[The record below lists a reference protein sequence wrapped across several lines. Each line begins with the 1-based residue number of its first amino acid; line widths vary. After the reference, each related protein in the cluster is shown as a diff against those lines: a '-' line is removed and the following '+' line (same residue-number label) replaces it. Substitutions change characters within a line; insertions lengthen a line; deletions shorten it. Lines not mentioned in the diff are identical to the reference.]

1 MSKRNTT
8 SNKRKEPESPTVS
21 PKAKRK
27 LPTRSTA
34 WKVFTRLKDDDNSCS
49 CNYCGKIYSCN
60 PATCGT
66 SNMNTHMRKCKAYL
80 DHLESNSQNVIVSS
94 GGGNGAGMIKPFD
107 QNVCRQATVKMI
119 IMDELPFSFV
129 ENDGFKHF
137 CEMAVPWFTIPSRRT
152 ITRDAVG
159 LYRAEKT
166 ALKTILSRNRQAMSF
181 TTDIWTSITTLSY
194 MVVTAHFIDMDW
206 QLHRRI
212 ISFSP
217 IPDHKGKTIAN
228 QFLRSLD
235 DWGIEKVFSITVDNA
250 SANDKANTVLKERL
264 SNRNSDALMMNGDFM
279 HIRCGAHILNLIAN
293 EGLEDISNS
302 IVSVRNAVKYVRT
315 SNSRLESFKR
325 WVEVEKITRG
335 SVVLDC
341 VTRWNSTYLM
351 LKSALKYKVAFDR
364 MADMDKPYDAWFKEV
379 DSNKKKRDGPP
390 MAIDWDNARHMVRF
404 LKAFYD
410 STLAFSSSIK
420 VTSNGCYNEICKIQ
434 SSVQKMAFSQDSD
447 LTEMA
452 SAMTAKFDKYWE
464 GTEKI
469 NKILIVAGV
478 LDPRRK
484 MVFTMFSFEL
494 IYGKGN
500 PKCVEMK
507 ELVMDVLE
515 KLFDIYSVRYATSNL
530 QPSVS
535 CDAENVTQVHQDF
548 ENMEVDNIDDPFLK
562 FMVAKKTSVA
572 VVNELVKYLKDELH
586 VTTENSLGLPF
597 DLLDW
602 WKTNSS
608 KYPIMSLMARE
619 VLAIPVSSVASE
631 SAFSTGD
638 RILDQYRSCLTPD
651 MVEALVLTQ
660 DWLRASLRSEAMKSL
675 DKLEE
680 ENKFMDSLEEGILLY
695 FFIIIIC
702 DNHL

>member
-8 SNKRKEPESPTVS
+8 SNKRKEPESPTES
-21 PKAKRK
+21 PKTKRK
-27 LPTRSTA
+27 LPPRSPA
-34 WKVFTRLKDDDNSCS
+34 WNVFTRLEKDENRCS

-66 SNMNTHMRKCKAYL
+66 SNMNTHMKKCKAYL
-80 DHLESNSQNVIVSS
+80 DHVESDSQNVLVSS
-94 GGGNGAGMIKPFD
+94 GGRTSGAGMIKPFD

-119 IMDELPFSFV
+119 IIDELPFSFV

-166 ALKTILSRNRQAMSF
+166 ALKTILSRNRQAMS
-181 TTDIWTSITTLSY
+181 
-194 MVVTAHFIDMDW
+194 
-206 QLHRRI
+206 RI

-217 IPDHKGKTIAN
+217 IPDHKGETIAN

-235 DWGIEKVFSITVDNA
+235 DWGIEKVFSITLDNA
-250 SANDKANTVLKERL
+250 SANDKAITVLKERL

-279 HIRCGAHILNLIAN
+279 HIRCCAHILNLIAN
-293 EGLEDISNS
+293 EGLDDISKS
-302 IVSVRNAVKYVRT
+302 IISVRNAVKYVRS

-364 MADMDKPYDAWFKEV
+364 MADMDKPYDAWFKEL
-379 DSNKKKRDGPP
+379 DSNGKKRKGPP
-390 MAIDWDNARHMVRF
+390 MAIDWDKARHMVRF

-434 SSVQKMAFSQDSD
+434 SSVQSMAFSDDSD
-447 LTEMA
+447 LRDMA
-452 SAMTAKFDKYWE
+452 SSMKVKFDKYWE

-500 PKCVEMK
+500 PKCIEMK
-507 ELVMDVLE
+507 ELVMGVLE
-515 KLFDIYSVRYATSNL
+515 KLFKIYSVRYANSNL
-530 QPSVS
+530 QSS
-535 CDAENVTQVHQDF
+535 AARDCENVTQVHQDS
-548 ENMEVDNIDDPFLK
+548 ESMEVDNIDDPFLK
-562 FMVAKKTSVA
+562 FMVAKKTSLE
-572 VVNELVKYLKDELH
+572 VVDELQKYLKDELH

-619 VLAIPVSSVASE
+619 ILAVPVSSVASE
-631 SAFSTGD
+631 SAFSTGG

-660 DWLRASLRSEAMKSL
+660 DWLRAALRSEAMKSL
-675 DKLEE
+675 DNLEE
-680 ENKFMDSLEEGILLY
+680 ENKFLDSLEEEFNPPSPTEKNTIP
-695 FFIIIIC
+695 
-702 DNHL
+702 

>member
-1 MSKRNTT
+1 
-8 SNKRKEPESPTVS
+8 
-21 PKAKRK
+21 
-27 LPTRSTA
+27 
-34 WKVFTRLKDDDNSCS
+34 
-49 CNYCGKIYSCN
+49 
-60 PATCGT
+60 
-66 SNMNTHMRKCKAYL
+66 
-80 DHLESNSQNVIVSS
+80 
-94 GGGNGAGMIKPFD
+94 
-107 QNVCRQATVKMI
+107 
-119 IMDELPFSFV
+119 
-129 ENDGFKHF
+129 
-137 CEMAVPWFTIPSRRT
+137 
-152 ITRDAVG
+152 
-159 LYRAEKT
+159 
-166 ALKTILSRNRQAMSF
+166 
-181 TTDIWTSITTLSY
+181 
-194 MVVTAHFIDMDW
+194 
-206 QLHRRI
+206 
-212 ISFSP
+212 
-217 IPDHKGKTIAN
+217 
-228 QFLRSLD
+228 
-235 DWGIEKVFSITVDNA
+235 
-250 SANDKANTVLKERL
+250 
-264 SNRNSDALMMNGDFM
+264 MMNGDFM

-302 IVSVRNAVKYVRT
+302 IVSVRNAVKYVRP

-390 MAIDWDNARHMVRF
+390 MAIDWDNARHMC
-404 LKAFYD
+404 A
-410 STLAFSSSIK
+410 
-420 VTSNGCYNEICKIQ
+420 
-434 SSVQKMAFSQDSD
+434 KMAFSQDSD
-447 LTEMA
+447 LREMA

-562 FMVAKKTSVA
+562 FMVAKKTSIA

-631 SAFSTGD
+631 SAFSTGG

-651 MVEALVLTQ
+651 MVEALQ
-660 DWLRASLRSEAMKSL
+660 
-675 DKLEE
+675 
-680 ENKFMDSLEEGILLY
+680 
-695 FFIIIIC
+695 
-702 DNHL
+702 

>member
-1 MSKRNTT
+1 
-8 SNKRKEPESPTVS
+8 
-21 PKAKRK
+21 
-27 LPTRSTA
+27 
-34 WKVFTRLKDDDNSCS
+34 
-49 CNYCGKIYSCN
+49 
-60 PATCGT
+60 
-66 SNMNTHMRKCKAYL
+66 MRKCKAYL

>member
-1 MSKRNTT
+1 
-8 SNKRKEPESPTVS
+8 
-21 PKAKRK
+21 
-27 LPTRSTA
+27 
-34 WKVFTRLKDDDNSCS
+34 
-49 CNYCGKIYSCN
+49 
-60 PATCGT
+60 
-66 SNMNTHMRKCKAYL
+66 
-80 DHLESNSQNVIVSS
+80 
-94 GGGNGAGMIKPFD
+94 
-107 QNVCRQATVKMI
+107 
-119 IMDELPFSFV
+119 
-129 ENDGFKHF
+129 
-137 CEMAVPWFTIPSRRT
+137 
-152 ITRDAVG
+152 
-159 LYRAEKT
+159 
-166 ALKTILSRNRQAMSF
+166 
-181 TTDIWTSITTLSY
+181 
-194 MVVTAHFIDMDW
+194 
-206 QLHRRI
+206 
-212 ISFSP
+212 
-217 IPDHKGKTIAN
+217 
-228 QFLRSLD
+228 
-235 DWGIEKVFSITVDNA
+235 
-250 SANDKANTVLKERL
+250 
-264 SNRNSDALMMNGDFM
+264 
-279 HIRCGAHILNLIAN
+279 
-293 EGLEDISNS
+293 
-302 IVSVRNAVKYVRT
+302 
-315 SNSRLESFKR
+315 
-325 WVEVEKITRG
+325 
-335 SVVLDC
+335 
-341 VTRWNSTYLM
+341 M

>member
-21 PKAKRK
+21 PKAKK
-27 LPTRSTA
+27 
-34 WKVFTRLKDDDNSCS
+34 
-49 CNYCGKIYSCN
+49 NYLQDQQHGN
-60 PATCGT
+60 
-66 SNMNTHMRKCKAYL
+66 NMNTHMRKCKAYL

-137 CEMAVPWFTIPSRRT
+137 CEMVVPWFTIPSRRT

-250 SANDKANTVLKERL
+250 SANDKAITVLKERL

-302 IVSVRNAVKYVRT
+302 IVSVRNAVKYVRS

-434 SSVQKMAFSQDSD
+434 SSVQKMAFSHDSD
-447 LTEMA
+447 LREMA

-464 GTEKI
+464 
-469 NKILIVAGV
+469 
-478 LDPRRK
+478 
-484 MVFTMFSFEL
+484 
-494 IYGKGN
+494 GN

-572 VVNELVKYLKDELH
+572 V
-586 VTTENSLGLPF
+586 
-597 DLLDW
+597 
-602 WKTNSS
+602 TNSS

-631 SAFSTGD
+631 SAFSTGG

-680 ENKFMDSLEEGILLY
+680 ENKFMDSLEEVTS
-695 FFIIIIC
+695 
-702 DNHL
+702 NPEESS

>member
-1 MSKRNTT
+1 M
-8 SNKRKEPESPTVS
+8 
-21 PKAKRK
+21 
-27 LPTRSTA
+27 
-34 WKVFTRLKDDDNSCS
+34 
-49 CNYCGKIYSCN
+49 
-60 PATCGT
+60 
-66 SNMNTHMRKCKAYL
+66 
-80 DHLESNSQNVIVSS
+80 
-94 GGGNGAGMIKPFD
+94 
-107 QNVCRQATVKMI
+107 
-119 IMDELPFSFV
+119 
-129 ENDGFKHF
+129 
-137 CEMAVPWFTIPSRRT
+137 
-152 ITRDAVG
+152 
-159 LYRAEKT
+159 
-166 ALKTILSRNRQAMSF
+166 
-181 TTDIWTSITTLSY
+181 
-194 MVVTAHFIDMDW
+194 
-206 QLHRRI
+206 
-212 ISFSP
+212 
-217 IPDHKGKTIAN
+217 
-228 QFLRSLD
+228 
-235 DWGIEKVFSITVDNA
+235 
-250 SANDKANTVLKERL
+250 
-264 SNRNSDALMMNGDFM
+264 
-279 HIRCGAHILNLIAN
+279 
-293 EGLEDISNS
+293 
-302 IVSVRNAVKYVRT
+302 
-315 SNSRLESFKR
+315 
-325 WVEVEKITRG
+325 EVEKITRG

-631 SAFSTGD
+631 SAFSTGG